1 MKLPDS
7 IQALSLFGGKLRKGG
22 DRQIERKELND
33 VLQYALENGMI
44 DVKYVQEQIALNK
57 RKELIE
63 KHPYSIWKGKEG
75 LWHTY
80 LPDAEKKRIHK
91 RSSTRQGIEDIV
103 ADYWKAQMENPTV
116 KDVYEQWITG
126 KLSREEISVATKNR
140 YD

>member
-7 IQALSLFGGKLRKGG
+7 IQALPLFEGKLRKGG

-75 LWHTY
+75 LWHT
-80 LPDAEKKRIHK
+80 
-91 RSSTRQGIEDIV
+91 
-103 ADYWKAQMENPTV
+103 
-116 KDVYEQWITG
+116 
-126 KLSREEISVATKNR
+126 
-140 YD
+140 

>member
-63 KHPYSIWKGKEG
+63 NIHIVYGKAKRDSG
-75 LWHTY
+75 IPIC
-80 LPDAEKKRIHK
+80 PDAEKKRIHK
-91 RSSTRQGIEDIV
+91 RSSHAI
-103 ADYWKAQMENPTV
+103 
-116 KDVYEQWITG
+116 
-126 KLSREEISVATKNR
+126 RE
-140 YD
+140 